1 MNDLNTSLESANESS
16 HSSCPSSSMQA
27 RKALEADDKL
37 IFPMHKRVIVQ
48 YSSGISG
55 SRELHIYY
63 GDKEISFEE
72 PELFDFGEN
81 LAKQPGFVAGTATS
95 WGKGYEWPR
104 VRELLEQLLEEG
116 ILKYEK
122 DWTSESK
129 VAPERLLA
137 SPLPPAY
144 TKVSRSWLEC
154 ESISRVLTGQTLE
167 LSYLEL
173 VIPIFRVAHISMD
186 SEGRQV
192 GEANVFP
199 KSLRID
205 VPTEWRS
212 CPYPGSRYMDE
223 RPMNVTALKSMRT
236 CWPQMMVALLH
247 IRNAYLQRYPLM
259 RHGWTVGGLEAL
271 STLVLA
277 VPTYL
282 LMRKHK
288 RVLNGELHP
297 ALSSMFRITDGL
309 RLTMHKMI
317 FVPFVEPTLAADA
330 PMTSAEIYEYSERTH
345 SFSSDH
351 GVCAGPKA
359 MIDEFF
365 SVLIDGIPIKNASSV
380 VLDSQIQAALD
391 DIAPA
396 FDYGLLGLQA
406 FAVIFSAWPVMA
418 RTYDQLGQI
427 VDSWSG
433 DTSETLIQFRQRMV
447 TQVNILK
454 SETYLA
460 TEEWRDNREQAYS
473 AIYEHCAI
481 GLGLPPGEKTLTERI
496 APVMSSGHRRVLKQ
510 FRSILQQ
517 HFATTE
523 TIKNSKLTTLLNCLM
538 DYFLQVQAILRI
550 ASETQQAINTLLG
563 RSAPLRSFSAA
574 DMNTHNLLRGDPE
587 NRLSHLINELE
598 EIFGIHI
605 TITKEQIVIKEA
617 SIVEQD

>member
-1 MNDLNTSLESANESS
+1 MNTSLESTNENR
-16 HSSCPSSSMQA
+16 HSSCPSSTIEA
-27 RKALEADDKL
+27 RNALGADDKL
-37 IFPMHKRVIVQ
+37 IFPMNKRVIVQ
-48 YSSGISG
+48 YSSDASG

-63 GDKEISFEE
+63 GDKEISFDE
-72 PELFDFGEN
+72 PDLFDFGEN
-81 LAKQPGFVAGTATS
+81 LAKQSSFVARTATC

-104 VRELLEQLLEEG
+104 IQLLLEQLVEAG
-116 ILKYEK
+116 ILKHADDCLPEA
-122 DWTSESK
+122 
-129 VAPERLLA
+129 APAQERLLT

-144 TKVSRSWLEC
+144 TRVSRSWLEC

-186 SEGRQV
+186 SEGRQI

-205 VPTEWRS
+205 VPTEWRR

-236 CWPQMMVALLH
+236 HWPQMMVALLH
-247 IRNAYLQRYPLM
+247 IRNAYMQRYPLM
-259 RHGWTVGGLEAL
+259 QHGWTVGGLEAL

-282 LMRKHK
+282 LMRKRK
-288 RVLNGELHP
+288 RVPNGELHP

-317 FVPFVEPTLAADA
+317 FVPFVEPTLPAGA
-330 PMTSAEIYEYSERTH
+330 PMTSTEIYEYSERNH
-345 SFSSDH
+345 SFLSDH

-359 MIDEFF
+359 MIEEFF
-365 SVLIDGIPIKNASSV
+365 NVLVDGVPIKDASSV
-380 VLDSQIQAALD
+380 VLDPQIQAALE
-391 DIAPA
+391 DINPA

-406 FAVIFSAWPVMA
+406 FSVIFSAWPVMA
-418 RTYDQLGQI
+418 RTYEQLGQI

-433 DTSETLIQFRQRMV
+433 ETTNTLIQFRERMQ

-454 SETYLA
+454 TETYLA
-460 TEEWRDNREQAYS
+460 TEEWRINREQAYS

-481 GLGLPPGEKTLTERI
+481 GLGLPSGEKTLTERI
-496 APVMSSGHRRVLKQ
+496 APAMESCHKRVLKQ
-510 FRSILQQ
+510 LRNILQQ
-517 HFATTE
+517 QCAPSE
-523 TIKNSKLTTLLNCLM
+523 SLKNPELNDLLHCIMN
-538 DYFLQVQAILRI
+538 YFLQMQAILRL
-550 ASETQQAINTLLG
+550 ASETQQSINTLLG
-563 RSAPLRSFSAA
+563 RALPLSSFSTA

-598 EIFGIHI
+598 ETLSIRIA
-605 TITKEQIVIKEA
+605 ITKEHIVIKETN
-617 SIVEQD
+617 ILEQV